1 MYIPWS
7 ACHRLW
13 KVIQFSHIHNV
24 LEIRR
29 GDEEAGNMVTWH
41 LLTCITL
48 KQKPISS
55 TVPTPPP
62 PRPWL
67 CSRLWGL
74 EWSSTVSFLSS
85 ENGRETGHTPSVRLL
100 DEGTA
105 DSFIKRTWD
114 SSPTP
119 VLKSQLLSITQ
130 CVTLNRHNL
139 AESFLSLTFLVTYY
153 TWYTHSCDGYKRL
166 CENAWHTIHF
176 LTYYRFLTNVTWLS
190 LWGSH
195 RLMKTCTLFPFA
207 RLNALNSGSE

>member
-1 MYIPWS
+1 MICLS
-7 ACHRLW
+7 QIV
-13 KVIQFSHIHNV
+13 KSDSVFSHSQCARNQK
-24 LEIRR
+24 RR
-29 GDEEAGNMVTWH
+29 WRGWKYGYMTSSHLHYIKTEAH
-41 LLTCITL
+41 LFHS
-48 KQKPISS
+48 PH
-55 TVPTPPP
+55 PPP